1 MTTLLVASAGG
12 HLKQLH
18 RLRPRIA
25 ELNGDVV
32 WVTWECAQTRSLLR
46 DEPVVYVRETAPRDV
61 LTILRNTDNAIGLV
75 RRHRVCAL
83 VTTGS
88 QLVIPFTA
96 VARSR
101 GASCHFI
108 ESAARREGPS
118 LTGRIVRRIPGV
130 NYYTQYA
137 TDGPCYFGSVFD
149 GFLSH
154 PREDPPASISRAV
167 VVLGTMPHGF
177 RRLVERLAPILGP
190 EVETLWQV
198 GATDTSGSDIAAHRS
213 IPAHDLSAAMREAD
227 VVIAHAGVGAALDAL
242 EAGRHP
248 VLVPRRLA
256 HGEHVD
262 DHQRQVADA
271 LAARGLATVRDA
283 DALTSGDLLAAAG
296 RRVEETAPPT
306 AHLRWG

>member
-18 RLRPRIA
+18 RLRSRIA
-25 ELNGDVV
+25 ELDDRVV

-46 DEPVVYVRETAPRDV
+46 GEEVVYVRETAPRDV
-61 LTILRNTDNAIGLV
+61 LAILRNTDNAVALM
-75 RRHRVCAL
+75 RRHRVGVL

-88 QLVIPFTA
+88 QLVIPFIA
-96 VARSR
+96 VARLR

-118 LTGRIVRRIPGV
+118 LTGRLVSRIPGV

-137 TDGPCYFGSVFD
+137 TDGAPFVGSVFD
-149 GFLSH
+149 GFVSR
-154 PREDPPASISRAV
+154 PRQQPPANIRRAV

-177 RRLVERLAPILGP
+177 RRLVERLASILGP

-198 GATDTSGSDIAAHRS
+198 GSTDTSGLDIAAHRS
-213 IPAHDLSAAMREAD
+213 IPAHELSAAMREAD

-242 EAGRHP
+242 EVGRHP

-262 DHQRQVADA
+262 DHQSQVAGA
-271 LAARGLATVRDA
+271 LAASGLATVRDA
-283 DALTSGDLLAAAG
+283 DRLTSEDLVAAAG
-296 RRVEETAPPT
+296 CRIEEIAAPAMELT
-306 AHLRWG
+306 R

>member
-25 ELNGDVV
+25 GLDGDVV

-46 DEPVVYVRETAPRDV
+46 DEPVVYVRETPPRDAF
-61 LTILRNTDNAIGLV
+61 TILCNTDNALALV
-75 RRHRVCAL
+75 HRHRVGAL
-83 VTTGS
+83 ITTGS
-88 QLVIPFTA
+88 QLVIPFIA

-118 LTGRIVRRIPGV
+118 LTGRIVRWIPGV
-130 NYYTQYA
+130 RYYTQYA
-137 TDGPCYFGSVFD
+137 TSGDSYVGCVFD
-149 GFLSH
+149 GFLSR
-154 PREDPPASISRAV
+154 PRSRAPARIRRAV

-177 RRLVERLAPILGP
+177 RRLLERLASILGP

-198 GATDTSGSDIAAHRS
+198 GSTDASGLGIAAHPS
-213 IPAHDLSAAMREAD
+213 VPAHELSAAMREAD

-242 EAGRHP
+242 EVGHHP
-248 VLVPRRLA
+248 VLVPRRRA

-262 DHQRQVADA
+262 DHQHQVAEA
-271 LAARGLATVRDA
+271 LAARGLATTCEA
-283 DALTSGDLLAAAG
+283 DLLTVDDLLAAAG
-296 RRVEETAPPT
+296 QCVEEAPAPEVE
-306 AHLRWG
+306 LIR